1 MVMAEFAQVGLMIA
15 SKAAISSGMPNLVF
29 ILYSN
34 TLASLILL
42 PSCLLFQDHRVLN
55 SPSHFQRILLACPT
69 WIFGYAGI
77 QYSSATLGTAMLN
90 SSRFYLHTCHHF
102 QLQHGVM
109 RPIDFWCLQCLD
121 NAVDIHNLHLLHPL
135 HKNTWKNTQT
145 TNTTSIT
152 IHRLTSTLRIFVR
165 DHCGCL
171 LDVSIAGAF
180 IVTFY
185 KGSPILMTPSPS
197 NFPDQLFLS
206 QQSNWVSGGLL
217 LAADCVMSSAWLI
230 LQASILKKYPAE
242 LIINFY
248 YCFFVAIQSA
258 AASLIMERGPGAW
271 SLKPSTRFIAVMY
284 SGVFGYVFQV
294 GAITWCVHQKGPV
307 FVAMFKPVGIVV
319 AVAMGSAGD
328 ISHYCIL
335 NLCSLIG
342 ATVIVI
348 GFYSVMWG
356 KAKEEKIDEDI
367 GVRSLESTSQKAPLL
382 QNYIEGLLLIGKSNG
397 PDQCWKM
404 A

>member
-1 MVMAEFAQVGLMIA
+1 MKGTAAYAGMVMAEFAQVGLMIA

-42 PSCLLFQDHRVLN
+42 PSCLLFHR
-55 SPSHFQRILLACPT
+55 SPRPQLTFSLLSGFFLLALLGFFAQ
-69 WIFGYAGI
+69 IFGYAGI

-90 SSRFYLHTCHHF
+90 LVPGFTFILAIIFRMERLDWRGSSIAKSMGT
-102 QLQHGVM
+102 V
-109 RPIDFWCLQCLD
+109 
-121 NAVDIHNLHLLHPL
+121 
-135 HKNTWKNTQT
+135 
-145 TNTTSIT
+145 
-152 IHRLTSTLRIFVR
+152 
-165 DHCGCL
+165 
-171 LDVSIAGAF
+171 VSIAGAF

-206 QQSNWVSGGLL
+206 QQSNWVFGGLL

-284 SGVFGYVFQV
+284 SV
-294 GAITWCVHQKGPV
+294 
-307 FVAMFKPVGIVV
+307 
-319 AVAMGSAGD
+319 S
-328 ISHYCIL
+328 
-335 NLCSLIG
+335 
-342 ATVIVI
+342 
-348 GFYSVMWG
+348 
-356 KAKEEKIDEDI
+356 
-367 GVRSLESTSQKAPLL
+367 R
-382 QNYIEGLLLIGKSNG
+382 
-397 PDQCWKM
+397 
-404 A
+404 

>member
-1 MVMAEFAQVGLMIA
+1 MGMKGAAAYAGMVMAEFAQVGLMIA

-42 PSCLLFQDHRVLN
+42 PSCLLFHR
-55 SPSHFQRILLACPT
+55 SPRPQLTFSLLGGFFLLALLGFFAQ
-69 WIFGYAGI
+69 IFGYAGI

-90 SSRFYLHTCHHF
+90 LVPGFTFILAIIFRMEKLDWRGSSIAKSMGT
-102 QLQHGVM
+102 V
-109 RPIDFWCLQCLD
+109 
-121 NAVDIHNLHLLHPL
+121 
-135 HKNTWKNTQT
+135 
-145 TNTTSIT
+145 
-152 IHRLTSTLRIFVR
+152 
-165 DHCGCL
+165 
-171 LDVSIAGAF
+171 VSIAGAF

-206 QQSNWVSGGLL
+206 QQSNWVFGGLL

-284 SGVFGYVFQV
+284 SV
-294 GAITWCVHQKGPV
+294 
-307 FVAMFKPVGIVV
+307 
-319 AVAMGSAGD
+319 S
-328 ISHYCIL
+328 
-335 NLCSLIG
+335 
-342 ATVIVI
+342 
-348 GFYSVMWG
+348 
-356 KAKEEKIDEDI
+356 
-367 GVRSLESTSQKAPLL
+367 R
-382 QNYIEGLLLIGKSNG
+382 
-397 PDQCWKM
+397 
-404 A
+404 

>member
-1 MVMAEFAQVGLMIA
+1 MKGTAAYAGMVMAEFAQVGLMIA

-42 PSCLLFQDHRVLN
+42 PSCLLFHR
-55 SPSHFQRILLACPT
+55 SPRPQLTFSLLSGFFLLALLGFFAQ
-69 WIFGYAGI
+69 IFGYAGI

-90 SSRFYLHTCHHF
+90 LVPGFTFILAIIFRMERLDWRGSSIAKSMGT
-102 QLQHGVM
+102 V
-109 RPIDFWCLQCLD
+109 
-121 NAVDIHNLHLLHPL
+121 
-135 HKNTWKNTQT
+135 
-145 TNTTSIT
+145 
-152 IHRLTSTLRIFVR
+152 
-165 DHCGCL
+165 
-171 LDVSIAGAF
+171 VSIAGAF

-206 QQSNWVSGGLL
+206 QQSNWVFGGLL

-319 AVAMGSAGD
+319 AVAMGVIFLGD
-328 ISHYCIL
+328 TFYMG
-335 NLCSLIG
+335 SLIG

-382 QNYIEGLLLIGKSNG
+382 QNYIEGPSLPKQN
-397 PDQCWKM
+397 
-404 A
+404 

>member
-1 MVMAEFAQVGLMIA
+1 MAKSM
-15 SKAAISSGMPNLVF
+15 
-29 ILYSN
+29 
-34 TLASLILL
+34 
-42 PSCLLFQDHRVLN
+42 
-55 SPSHFQRILLACPT
+55 
-69 WIFGYAGI
+69 
-77 QYSSATLGTAMLN
+77 GT
-90 SSRFYLHTCHHF
+90 
-102 QLQHGVM
+102 V
-109 RPIDFWCLQCLD
+109 
-121 NAVDIHNLHLLHPL
+121 
-135 HKNTWKNTQT
+135 
-145 TNTTSIT
+145 
-152 IHRLTSTLRIFVR
+152 
-165 DHCGCL
+165 
-171 LDVSIAGAF
+171 VSIAGAF

-206 QQSNWVSGGLL
+206 QQSNWVFGGLL

-319 AVAMGSAGD
+319 AVAMGVIFLGD
-328 ISHYCIL
+328 TFYMG
-335 NLCSLIG
+335 SLIG

-382 QNYIEGLLLIGKSNG
+382 QNYIEGPSLPKQN
-397 PDQCWKM
+397 
-404 A
+404 